1 MGFPQPEVGSVTED
15 VDVSGGIL
23 SANGDANVFFP
34 FGGDDTDGWTPDTI
48 AGAYGSQLVIDDDG
62 VWIYTADNS
71 DPAIQALNLGD
82 TLTEVFTISS
92 DWGTT
97 TVTITINGTS
107 EPPCFVRGTMI
118 ETPYGP
124 RAIED
129 LAAGDTVLT
138 ADAGPQTI
146 LWIKSKVVPA
156 SVVKDFGAL
165 RPVRILKDTFGTG
178 VPARDLQLSPM
189 HRVLLHGSQSALNFG
204 DDEVFCPIKF
214 LVNGQNILRD
224 PVGDVEY
231 FHVLFAQHQV
241 IRANGCATE
250 SFLPGQI
257 GLANFDAD
265 AQEEVFALFPEL
277 RSLPNSFG
285 PAARRIL
292 RRHESKVFSEDFLS
306 KLGFVDLLNRV
317 D

>member
-1 MGFPQPEVGSVTED
+1 MGFPLPEVGSVTED
-15 VDVSGGIL
+15 VGVTGGLL
-23 SANGDANVFFP
+23 SANGDADVNFV
-34 FGGDDTDGWTPDTI
+34 FGGDDTGGWTAETI
-48 AGAYGSQLVIDDDG
+48 SGAFGSALVIDVDG
-62 VWIYTADNS
+62 VWSYTADNN
-71 DPAIQALNLGD
+71 DAAIQALNLGE
-82 TLTEVFTISS
+82 TLTEVFTITS

-118 ETPYGP
+118 DTPHGP

-146 LWIKSKVVPA
+146 LWISSKVVPA
-156 SVVKDFGAL
+156 AVVEKFDAL
-165 RPVRILKDTFGTG
+165 RPVRILKDTFGPG
-178 VPARDLQLSPM
+178 VLGHDLQLSPM
-189 HRVLLHGSQSALNFG
+189 HRVLLRGSQASLNFG
-204 DDEVFCPIKF
+204 TNEVFCPIKL
-214 LVNGQNILRD
+214 LVNGQTILRD
-224 PVGDVEY
+224 PAGTVEY
-231 FHVLFAQHQV
+231 FHVLFEQHQV
-241 IRANGCATE
+241 IRANGCPTE

-257 GLANFDAD
+257 GLENFEPD

-292 RRHESKVFSEDFLS
+292 RRHEAKVFSDDFRPQS
-306 KLGFVDLLNRV
+306 GFADLLNRV
-317 D
+317 A